1 MSVLIQPSRRGF
13 GGESFMRMM
22 ANDTAATPSRY
33 DDICGPHIGN
43 VMSRLDWAFGE
54 APVTISLCSPAG
66 EPLATGF
73 AAPIRMRAQA
83 QAQRGWHGINLS
95 YAVHSQHEGH
105 GYGLAVSCLVI
116 QEAASIWGARLQER
130 AFMNIQT
137 RQGNGRSN
145 SLMRLLS
152 GDAAVEDA
160 SFSVQ
165 LPSGERLDYSGS
177 RVVWS
182 KALAIAED
190 HLLNM
195 PFLSEVSVDTAQ
207 QDAAEHPAG

>member
-1 MSVLIQPSRRGF
+1 MNVLIQPSRRGF
-13 GGESFMRMM
+13 GGESFARMM
-22 ANDTAATPSRY
+22 ANDTAAAPSRY

-43 VMSRLDWAFGE
+43 VMSSLDWAFGE
-54 APVTISLCSPAG
+54 APVTISLCDPEG

-73 AAPIRMRAQA
+73 AAPIRMRAPA

-95 YAVHSQHEGH
+95 YAVHSQHEGR

-116 QEAASIWGARLQER
+116 QEAGSIWGARLQQG

-137 RQGNGRSN
+137 RQGNDRSN

-177 RVVWS
+177 RVDWS

-190 HLLNM
+190 HLLHM
-195 PFLSEVSVDTAQ
+195 PFLREVCA
-207 QDAAEHPAG
+207 DATAEHPAG